1 MRRLALLF
9 AFLTWGVPACAQDHA
24 ATLMESPA
32 WVLKPTPA
40 IDCNFALGAYYN
52 CPLDKTFSIT
62 RASTK
67 YCQWLTGIWMPVASG
82 APCIT
87 DQGWLIEEAR
97 TNDALQSRDMTQAV
111 WVSVGM
117 TEALN
122 AVGID
127 GVANSA
133 STLTATGTAG
143 SCTASCT
150 DLQTITLG
158 SSADTYSVW
167 LKRVTGSG
175 TVNITI
181 NNLGAVTPCTLVAT
195 GFTRC
200 TVTATLANPVIGIQM
215 TVVNDVIVADFNQME
230 PGGFPTSPIL
240 TTSASATRAAESVA
254 LSNQFLNL
262 LSTNQGGTI
271 LFYSAGLPSFANQ
284 TNATLLGS
292 NAGRELIGQN
302 ASVNGVLRGSDNAG
316 ANVITAT
323 FGSGNLSTTPFKAA
337 LSWAPSSRVMVGNGG
352 TPTTS
357 ATNLA
362 AVAMSAPVIGS
373 NANSAA
379 FIDTYIQRVVIWPWQ
394 LPNAQLQMLTSL
406 N

>member
-9 AFLTWGVPACAQDHA
+9 ALLTWAVPACAQDHA
-24 ATLMESPA
+24 ATLMEPPA

-52 CPLDKTFSIT
+52 CPLDKTFSVT
-62 RASTK
+62 RTSTK
-67 YCQWLTGIWMPVASG
+67 YCQWLTGIWMSVASG

-240 TTSASATRAAESVA
+240 TTSASATRAADNVVA
-254 LSNQFLNL
+254 
-262 LSTNQGGTI
+262 
-271 LFYSAGLPSFANQ
+271 AGLF
-284 TNATLLGS
+284 
-292 NAGRELIGQN
+292 
-302 ASVNGVLRGSDNAG
+302 ASVLGAG
-316 ANVITAT
+316 TGAAFVQVNIPTSATSFPRLWDQNVAVFAGLISTPSGPGQINVNNVAVNTVNNVT
-323 FGSGNLSTTPFKAA
+323 FGSVTRYAANWSPLSQA
-337 LSWAPSSRVMVGNGG
+337 VVINGG
-352 TPTTS
+352 AVATGIGGAPTTG
-357 ATNLA
+357 AIN
-362 AVAMSAPVIGS
+362 IG
-373 NANSAA
+373 NNSALNRGINGKLLR
-379 FIDTYIQRVVIWPWQ
+379 FTLFNFLV
-394 LPNAQLQMLTSL
+394 PNAQLQMLTSL